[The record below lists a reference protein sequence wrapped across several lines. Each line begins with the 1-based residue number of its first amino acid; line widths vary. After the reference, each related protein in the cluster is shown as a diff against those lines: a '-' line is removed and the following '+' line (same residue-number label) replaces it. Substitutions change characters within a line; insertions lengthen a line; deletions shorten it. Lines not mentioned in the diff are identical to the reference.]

1 MTPMVINAE
10 WLGNPVEI
18 LLNINTNISQ
28 EFLRNLLELVVD
40 RQLDFMMPSVL
51 KSAQK
56 QPVSPLVRQIKT
68 LDPAQSLL
76 VTP

>member
-1 MTPMVINAE
+1 MVINAE

>member
-1 MTPMVINAE
+1 MVINAE
-10 WLGNPVEI
+10 KLGNPVEI

-40 RQLDFMMPSVL
+40 RQLDSMTPSVL